1 VHRSNIFIS
10 FILYLITVSCA
21 YAAESYGPTQP
32 GDMMWKIATQVR
44 PNDSVSR
51 YQVMLALLRSNP
63 HAFDIPC
70 NLNSLK
76 VGETLKIPPMAQM
89 KALSERAAVEEY
101 KQQVEAWKNRRNN
114 PINCPPITADVE
126 TEKALEAEA
135 KTEAESQKVATTSR
149 HTEKEEQ
156 NQKTTTETPEEQE
169 KTEPVEATSPA
180 PATEETTTVEAQQQT
195 QKDIKIPPPSVSA
208 LVDSGEVSESE
219 GSEAAPVT
227 TELSTESSE
236 ASPPEAEMTQPPA
249 TETEPQSNDAA
260 ESSDAPL
267 TETADEPV
275 ALVRDTPPAPE
286 VIDTEQQETAVART
300 DSPPSEGLMAST
312 VDEMKRVIL
321 ELPQTVLILLGVGLL
336 ISIIIISILL
346 YMNRRGGRNTTA
358 DSEPIQEM
366 PLHPGHKTE

>member
-1 VHRSNIFIS
+1 
-10 FILYLITVSCA
+10 
-21 YAAESYGPTQP
+21 
-32 GDMMWKIATQVR
+32 MMWKIATQVR
-44 PNDSVSR
+44 PDDSVSR
-51 YQVMLALLRSNP
+51 YQVMLALLRTNP

-76 VGETLKIPPMAQM
+76 VGETLKIPPVAEM

-126 TEKALEAEA
+126 TEKAAETEAKIEAETQKVA
-135 KTEAESQKVATTSR
+135 ATAESQNSK
-149 HTEKEEQ
+149 KEEQ
-156 NQKTTTETPEEQE
+156 NQKTTTEAPEDQE

-180 PATEETTTVEAQQQT
+180 PATEESAALEAQQQT
-195 QKDIKIPPPSVSA
+195 QKNIKIPPPSVSA

-219 GSEAAPVT
+219 GSESAPIT

-236 ASPPEAEMTQPPA
+236 ANPSEAEMTQPPA
-249 TETEPQSNDAA
+249 TETESPSPDAA
-260 ESSDAPL
+260 EPSDAPL

-275 ALVRDTPPAPE
+275 ALVRDTPPAPA
-286 VIDTEQQETAVART
+286 VIDTEQQETAVAST

-312 VDEMKRVIL
+312 LDEIKRVIL
-321 ELPQTVLILLGVGLL
+321 ELPQTLLILLGVGLL

-346 YMNRRGGRNTTA
+346 YVNRKGGRKTTK

-366 PLHPGHKTE
+366 PLHPSHKTE

>member
-1 VHRSNIFIS
+1 MHRSNIFIS
-10 FILYLITVSCA
+10 FILYLITVSC
-21 YAAESYGPTQP
+21 AAESYGPTQP

-44 PNDSVSR
+44 PDDSVSR
-51 YQVMLALLRSNP
+51 YQVMLALLRTNP

-76 VGETLKIPPMAQM
+76 VGETLKIPPVAEM

-126 TEKALEAEA
+126 TEKAAEAEA
-135 KTEAESQKVATTSR
+135 KIEAETQKVAATAESQNP
-149 HTEKEEQ
+149 EKEEQ
-156 NQKTTTETPEEQE
+156 NQKTTPETPEDQE

-180 PATEETTTVEAQQQT
+180 PATKESAALEAQQQT

-219 GSEAAPVT
+219 GSESA
-227 TELSTESSE
+227 EE
-236 ASPPEAEMTQPPA
+236 ANPSEAEMTQPPA
-249 TETEPQSNDAA
+249 TETEPPSPDAA
-260 ESSDAPL
+260 EPSDAPL

-275 ALVRDTPPAPE
+275 ALVRDTPPAPA
-286 VIDTEQQETAVART
+286 VFDTEQQKTAVAST

-312 VDEMKRVIL
+312 LDEIKRVIL
-321 ELPQTVLILLGVGLL
+321 ELPQIVLILLGVGLL

-346 YMNRRGGRNTTA
+346 YMNRKGGRNTTA